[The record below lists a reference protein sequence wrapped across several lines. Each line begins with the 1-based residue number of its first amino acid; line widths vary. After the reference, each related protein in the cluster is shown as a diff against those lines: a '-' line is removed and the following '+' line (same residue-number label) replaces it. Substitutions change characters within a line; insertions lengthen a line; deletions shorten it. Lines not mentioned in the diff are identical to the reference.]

1 MWAQTSLWET
11 WKFRERMRFQ
21 IRWDLNNPYKH
32 IHFGDPNRVNNVV
45 NLSTFGR
52 FTGTRGSF
60 SDAGG
65 RTRSIIVGR
74 IEW

>member
-11 WKFRERMRFQ
+11 WKFRERMRLQ
-21 IRWDLNNPYKH
+21 IRWDLNNPHKH
-32 IHFGDPNRVNNVV
+32 INFGDPNRVNNVA
-45 NLSTFGR
+45 NRSTFGR

-60 SDAGG
+60 SDVGG
-65 RTRSIIVGR
+65 RLIIVGR